1 SPNFSGDIGNQQYTT
16 GFFPRTAT
24 DIYERSI
31 DPFTGGVDS
40 RWWQVN
46 CSPANYNWDEART
59 MAVSNCSNSGLNLLT
74 AWFDGAN
81 ILYKESP
88 NAMAFKTTGTAN
100 VYGARLAIYP
110 NPVADKMHIQGV
122 QDSEYRISDITG
134 KNVLRGALPS
144 NGTIE
149 VG

>member
-1 SPNFSGDIGNQQYTT
+1 
-16 GFFPRTAT
+16 
-24 DIYERSI
+24 
-31 DPFTGGVDS
+31 
-40 RWWQVN
+40 
-46 CSPANYNWDEART
+46 
-59 MAVSNCSNSGLNLLT
+59 LLT

-149 VG
+149 VGRLQPGLYLLNVTNGRETSQTTVMQRRPSERTRSRVAAARSSSCRALIATSAPSCASRSAIA